1 MSVSEDS
8 KLDIGLPNFR
18 EMRREPRRAS
28 QGAVMVRFDNPQ
40 PFVIHGKLVDVSAG
54 GFRMSHE
61 YRGLDAGSIVEFSHT
76 EAAGRARIVWNRIID
91 TRVETGFL
99 VLP

>member
-1 MSVSEDS
+1 MSAQ
-8 KLDIGLPNFR
+8 PQFR
-18 EMRREPRRAS
+18 DQRREPRRAT

-40 PFVIHGKLVDVSAG
+40 PFVIHGKLLDVSQH

-61 YRGLDAGSIVEFSHT
+61 YRGLDAGSVVEYSHT
-76 EAAGRARIVWNRIID
+76 ESAGKARVCWNRIVE

-99 VLP
+99 VLPE